1 MLQIVKIP
9 IDHAHFAHVRAIR
22 KKVFVEEQ
30 KVSVVDEYDIYEETS
45 THYLLNNNGVPLAV
59 ARSRKTKEG
68 IKLERF
74 AVLAEFRG
82 QGFGKKIVKEVINEV
97 QGDSDKIYLHA
108 QLPVIAFY
116 NKLGFQKEGDV
127 FVEANIEHY
136 KMVFKP
142 QRSN

>member
-1 MLQIVKIP
+1 MLKIVKIP
-9 IDHAHFAHVRAIR
+9 IDHPHFAYVRAIR

-30 KVSVVDEYDIYEETS
+30 KVSVADEYDIYEEVS
-45 THYLLNNNGVPLAV
+45 IHYLLNNNDVPLAV

-82 QGFGKKIVKEVINEV
+82 QGFGKKIVEQVINEV
-97 QGDSDKIYLHA
+97 QGDNDKIYLHA
-108 QLPVIAFY
+108 QLPVVTFY
-116 NKLGFQKEGDV
+116 SKLGFQKVGDV

-142 QRSN
+142 QQSN